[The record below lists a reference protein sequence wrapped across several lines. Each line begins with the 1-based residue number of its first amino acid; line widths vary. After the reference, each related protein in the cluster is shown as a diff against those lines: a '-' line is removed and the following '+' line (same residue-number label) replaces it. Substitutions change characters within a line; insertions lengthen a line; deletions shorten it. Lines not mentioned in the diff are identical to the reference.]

1 MLGWG
6 QENTW
11 LKNSNFTKINIDL
24 TVPNLNMCI
33 INNRIIS
40 TGYTSPRALVY
51 LLLHIVHSIG
61 LQFVTCHTIGYIDE
75 KKCNIA
81 SSNPNWFEIIG
92 LCIIRNNHIG
102 GMKMLQFQS
111 NFFIANHF
119 HLLPAKIITL
129 LMTSI
134 IHFDTAN
141 NFAWVLTIA
150 CQ

>member
-40 TGYTSPRALVY
+40 TGYTSPIALVY

-61 LQFVTCHTIGYIDE
+61 LQFVTCHTIGYNDE
-75 KKCNIA
+75 KNVI
-81 SSNPNWFEIIG
+81 
-92 LCIIRNNHIG
+92 
-102 GMKMLQFQS
+102 LQVP
-111 NFFIANHF
+111 ILIDLK
-119 HLLPAKIITL
+119 LLV
-129 LMTSI
+129 
-134 IHFDTAN
+134 F
-141 NFAWVLTIA
+141 V
-150 CQ
+150 